1 MEWPGEVPEVE
12 KILTLI
18 KQAPGV
24 FKKLQDCFP
33 GKKDKDFTIEDILI
47 TYVEEKGE
55 FGFGLLGEILYEV
68 IKERENISLSV
79 KQDLNLVVYLLY
91 IPHYPWEK
99 ISNIESS
106 LTEEKLSVI
115 YRKYLR
121 FVVDPGTINE
131 YIMPGHLK
139 FTLM

>member
-24 FKKLQDCFP
+24 YKKLRDCFP
-33 GKKDKDFTIEDILI
+33 KKKDKDFTIEDILI

-68 IKERENISLSV
+68 IKEQEHISLSV
-79 KQDLNLVVYLLY
+79 KQDLNLTVYLLY

-99 ISNIESS
+99 ISDIERN
-106 LTEEKLSVI
+106 LT
-115 YRKYLR
+115 
-121 FVVDPGTINE
+121 
-131 YIMPGHLK
+131 
-139 FTLM
+139 